1 MDEVAAQIIGV
12 DGRSL
17 EKLHLLLKSASQN
30 VLCLPT
36 SENKDPLLIL
46 NPSAHTLGYLH
57 ILVARLTQAQ
67 ADPAVALDAAAIFV
81 DVFDRKQVNIAPE
94 HMNMFGQAI
103 FRLAERLQRP
113 LAAIGILRKAIL
125 RWPESPTFL
134 TPLHPILFKAC
145 ILAKNYNAALPVLSV
160 DISEVQPHAYNLRV
174 QDFLLHHYYGA
185 MLWIGLK
192 RFDRAFEFLQLCITA
207 PASVCSFVQVEAYRK
222 YVLVSLI
229 LLGSFEPPPKYTSAA
244 VIRACTSS
252 LTGAYTDFAQS
263 TKSGSVSRIQQSFVK
278 HHDAFAKHRNLGL
291 AKQCVQSFNRR
302 HVQQLTQTYIT
313 LSVADIAKGIRNTDS
328 AFEPPSLQRGQQME
342 TDTTLEPDTIKEVER
357 LVLRMVE
364 ENQVYATISHRDG
377 GMVSFHDLPD
387 EFNTDETATTMD
399 EQIRKSIAISERVSR
414 LSKEIGLSK
423 DYVSK
428 TMQAELIK
436 GSTDRASATIVATG
450 GPGGP
455 GFGPNFDDEMQY
467 EFDSPDDV

>member
-1 MDEVAAQIIGV
+1 MDEVAAHIIGAESK
-12 DGRSL
+12 SL
-17 EKLHLLLKSASQN
+17 EKLHHLLKTASQN
-30 VLCLPT
+30 VLCSQT
-36 SENKDPLLIL
+36 SDNKDPLLLL
-46 NPSAHTLGYLH
+46 NPSTHSLGYLH
-57 ILVARLTQAQ
+57 ILVARLSQPQ
-67 ADPAVALDAAAIFV
+67 ADHAVAVSAASNFV

-94 HMNMFGQAI
+94 YMNMFGQAI
-103 FRLAERLQRP
+103 FRLADRLQRP
-113 LAAIGILRKAIL
+113 LAAISILRKAIL
-125 RWPESPTFL
+125 GWPESPAFL

-145 ILAKNYNAALPVLSV
+145 LLAKNYTAALPVLSV

-192 RFDRAFEFLQLCITA
+192 RFDRAFDFLQLCITA
-207 PASVCSFVQVEAYRK
+207 PASVCSVIQIEAYRK

-229 LLGSFEPPPKYTSAA
+229 LHGSFVPPPKYTSAA

-252 LTGAYTDFAQS
+252 YTSAYTDFAQS
-263 TKSGSVSRIQQSFVK
+263 AKTGSVNRIQQALLK
-278 HHDAFAKHRNLGL
+278 YHEHFAKHRNLGL

-313 LSVADIAKGIRNTDS
+313 LSLADIAKGIRSTES
-328 AFEPPSLQRGQQME
+328 VVEGGQEME
-342 TDTTLEPDTIKEVER
+342 TDTALEPDAFKEVER

-364 ENQVYATISHRDG
+364 ENQVFATISHRDG

-387 EFNTDETATTMD
+387 KFNTEQTATTMD
-399 EQIRKSIAISERVSR
+399 DQIRKSIAISERVAR

-428 TMQAELIK
+428 TMQMELIK
-436 GSTDRASATIVATG
+436 GSSDRTSATLMTTG
-450 GPGGP
+450 GLGGA
-455 GFGPNFDDEMQY
+455 GVGPNYDDEMQY
-467 EFDSPDDV
+467 EFDGPDDA